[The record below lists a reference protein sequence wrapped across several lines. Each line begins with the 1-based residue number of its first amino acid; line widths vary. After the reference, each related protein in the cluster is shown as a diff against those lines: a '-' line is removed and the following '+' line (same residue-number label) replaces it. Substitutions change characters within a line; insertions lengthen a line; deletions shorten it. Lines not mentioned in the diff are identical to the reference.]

1 MQTKRLLGSV
11 LLFGSLFLVGC
22 GKTATNETD
31 TEGASPDNQEVT
43 YDENGNVVEDGS
55 ENSGGNEEGSTTDEG
70 SSSDANG
77 ESSATPEQQAQVN
90 DANDK
95 SQSGKSGVE
104 AVQETDEA
112 IISAQR
118 SATEGL

>member
-22 GKTATNETD
+22 GKTANNGTD
-31 TEGASPDNQEVT
+31 EQGATTDNQEVT
-43 YDENGNVVEDGS
+43 YDENGNVIEDGS
-55 ENSGGNEEGSTTDEG
+55 ENSGDGEDGSTIDGG
-70 SSSDANG
+70 SGDAEG